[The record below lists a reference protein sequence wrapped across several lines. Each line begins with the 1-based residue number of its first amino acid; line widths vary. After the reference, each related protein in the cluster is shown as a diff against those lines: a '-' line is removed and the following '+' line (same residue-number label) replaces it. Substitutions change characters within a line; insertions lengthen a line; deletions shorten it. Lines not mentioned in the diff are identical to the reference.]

1 MDIAVTSHLYKHH
14 VLTPNRPQW
23 AIIKAAPNSK
33 SETSSRK
40 ATENLT
46 RLRQSA
52 KNSAIHHPS
61 PLTIEQLDVAQAPEG
76 DLFLVVGEL
85 LYSPDSSEKAPK
97 PKQGTSDSNGGKQ
110 EGEVEEEE
118 EEPNVRASHLV
129 CTKARAERC
138 NLFALVSD
146 REGKSWTFLSLP
158 QTVNDWVAYYQE
170 FTGYPVEVQE
180 SQHKKRRAAWK
191 QRITAFCAPLLGT
204 DNCQGGDKTSAVRV
218 TKELQ
223 VLRTSAEVGQNSSYA
238 EHIEQSRAFQ
248 LTMRLLYPD
257 DPNDGLDEYE
267 VEEIAGTCQ
276 ITKQHIREISHCVWI
291 GLLANKPALSP
302 FKHQAFIFNCSILA
316 RNAAKRNMAVVWDNI
331 IEDAFDMAW
340 NTTCPQLSDRG
351 AWSSQAIVIDD

>member
-1 MDIAVTSHLYKHH
+1 MDIAVTSHLYEHH
-14 VLTPNRPQW
+14 VLTPNRPQG
-23 AIIKAAPNSK
+23 AIIRAAPNSK
-33 SETSSRK
+33 LETSSRK

-46 RLRQSA
+46 RLRQTA
-52 KNSAIHHPS
+52 KNSATHHPS
-61 PLTIEQLDVAQAPEG
+61 PLTIEQLDVTQASKG

-97 PKQGTSDSNGGKQ
+97 PKQCTSDSSGSEQ
-110 EGEVEEEE
+110 EGEVVEEE
-118 EEPNVRASHLV
+118 EEPNVWGSHLV

-146 REGKSWTFLSLP
+146 KEGKSWTFLSLP

-191 QRITAFCAPLLGT
+191 QRMTAFCAPLLGN
-204 DNCQGGDKTSAVRV
+204 DNCQDGDRTSVVRV
-218 TKELQ
+218 ANELQ
-223 VLRTSAEVGQNSSYA
+223 VLKTLAEVVQNPSYA
-238 EHIEQSRAFQ
+238 EPVEQSRASQ

-257 DPNDGLDEYE
+257 DPKDGLDEYE
-267 VEEIAGTCQ
+267 VKEIVETCQ
-276 ITKQHIREISHCVWI
+276 VTKQHICKISHCVWR
-291 GLLANKPALSP
+291 GLLVNKPVLSP

-316 RNAAKRNMAVVWDNI
+316 RNAAKRTMAVVWDNI

-340 NTTCPQLSDRG
+340 GTTCPQPSDRG
-351 AWSSQAIVIDD
+351 A